1 MFLTLI
7 RKYSW
12 IFGIAGII
20 IYLYVNIGFAK
31 YLYQFGAHNGLP
43 GFLTVSFF
51 LSFLICLL
59 IWSVFSYAIYL
70 SVHIV
75 NPKDNLSFFDILS
88 LNGLGAFLL
97 IIIAGVEFFF
107 QNRIKNELLYY
118 ITEKTTVNDLLS
130 FLSSNDHVLL
140 IQSLNNYF
148 PYLLVLWCFISVY
161 ILNGHKILNALLS
174 IALPLVLIL
183 SILLIIGLRGC
194 SFTF

>member
-107 QNRIKNELLYY
+107 KTELKTSYY
-118 ITEKTTVNDLLS
+118 IILQKKLQLMIYYLFFLVTTT
-130 FLSSNDHVLL
+130 
-140 IQSLNNYF
+140 Y
-148 PYLLVLWCFISVY
+148 Y
-161 ILNGHKILNALLS
+161 
-174 IALPLVLIL
+174 
-183 SILLIIGLRGC
+183 
-194 SFTF
+194 